1 MASILCKESQTCR
14 GCLRAH
20 RGQTRQSVT
29 THRELTRQNVW
40 VPRTRVTR
48 HTLVRAPG
56 AQGGCSHAHKT
67 AWGRE
72 CGAWANPRP
81 YPLGRPQRKL
91 REESLLRGQ
100 PWRPDPLQRML
111 LNLGLGGKSPWA
123 CKPSGQKGFFFFF
136 SGQLMLKKHQA
147 GTSLVVQWLQL
158 AAPNTGGLGLIP
170 GRGTRSHVS
179 QLRVGMLQLRPG
191 AARRIFFF

>member
-14 GCLRAH
+14 GCLRA
-20 RGQTRQSVT
+20 RQSVT

-48 HTLVRAPG
+48 HTLVCAPG

-136 SGQLMLKKHQA
+136 WTAHVKEA
-147 GTSLVVQWLQL
+147 
-158 AAPNTGGLGLIP
+158 P
-170 GRGTRSHVS
+170 GRDFPGGPVATARSS
-179 QLRVGMLQLRPG
+179 QYRGPRFDPWSG
-191 AARRIFFF
+191 N